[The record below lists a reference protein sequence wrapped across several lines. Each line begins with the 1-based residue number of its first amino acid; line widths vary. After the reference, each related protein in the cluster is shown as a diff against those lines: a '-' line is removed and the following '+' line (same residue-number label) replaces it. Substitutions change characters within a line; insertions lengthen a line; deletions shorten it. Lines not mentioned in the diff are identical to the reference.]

1 MENVSELCYNQ
12 IAMKKGKKSYPRDES
27 KLRNGFSDNL
37 KPVKP
42 LDLSKVKTVNDLVT
56 QMAFTSFG
64 ARSIGEAASVFYEMV
79 KDKDC
84 FVVLTLSGALTV
96 AKMGSLICDMIDN
109 GLVGAV
115 ISTGALM
122 AHGFV
127 EEAGMVHF
135 KYEKNMDD
143 EELYHAG
150 YDRVYDTLELEKNL
164 DDVEIIFK
172 NVLNGIDRDTI
183 LSSRFLNEKIGEY
196 LTKNT
201 KGRGILKSAYLKK
214 VPIFIPAYTDSELG
228 LDLGIY
234 NRAIKLKKEKPFRF
248 DPFLDLEDFTELI
261 RPQKRIGIFTV
272 GGGVP
277 RNWAQQ
283 VGPYLDI
290 IEKRLKTGGGFKRYR
305 YGVRIC
311 PEPAHLGGL
320 SGCTYS
326 EGVSWGKFVPPSQGG
341 RWAEV
346 YADATI
352 ALPLIVKAVLE
363 RLHQKRNAVEPKA

>member
-1 MENVSELCYNQ
+1 
-12 IAMKKGKKSYPRDES
+12 MKKKKRHISRDES

-42 LDLSKVKTVNDLVT
+42 IDLSKVKTVNDLVS

-64 ARSIGEAASVFYEMV
+64 GRAVGEAADIFCEMV

-96 AKMGSLICDMIDN
+96 AKTGLVICDMIDHDFI
-109 GLVGAV
+109 GAV
-115 ISTGALM
+115 ISTGAVM

-127 EEAGMVHF
+127 EASGMSHF
-135 KYEKNMDD
+135 KYEKNMND
-143 EELYHAG
+143 EELCHAG

-164 DDVEIIFK
+164 DDVEIIFRK
-172 NVLNGIDRDTI
+172 VLDGIDRDI
-183 LSSRFLNEKIGEY
+183 VLSSRFLNEKLGEY
-196 LTKNT
+196 LAKNV
-201 KGRGILKSAYLKK
+201 KGRGIAKSGYLKK

-234 NRAIKLKKEKPFRF
+234 NRRAKLKGEKPFHF
-248 DPFLDLEDFTELI
+248 DPLLDLENFAELI
-261 RPQKRIGIFTV
+261 KSQKRIGIFTV

-283 VGPYLDI
+283 VGPYLQMFG
-290 IEKRLKTGGGFKRYR
+290 KRLNTQVNFKRYQ

-311 PEPAHLGGL
+311 PEPTHWGGL

-326 EGVSWGKFVPPSQGG
+326 EGVSWGKLVPPSEGG
-341 RWAEV
+341 KWAEV

-352 ALPLIVKAVLE
+352 ALPLVVKAVLE
-363 RLHQKRNAVEPKA
+363 RLKK

>member
-1 MENVSELCYNQ
+1 
-12 IAMKKGKKSYPRDES
+12 MKKRKKCRPGNYQRSKDGLRD
-27 KLRNGFSDNL
+27 GFSDNL
-37 KPVKP
+37 KPVRP

-64 ARSIGEAASVFYEMV
+64 GRTVGEAADVFYEMV

-84 FVVLTLSGALTV
+84 FVVLTLSGAMTV
-96 AKMGSLICDMIDN
+96 AKMGLVICDMIDN

-115 ISTGALM
+115 ISTGALL

-127 EEAGMVHF
+127 EAAGMTHF
-135 KYEKNMDD
+135 KYEKNMND
-143 EELYHAG
+143 EELYYAG
-150 YDRVYDTLELEKNL
+150 YNRVYDTLELEKNL
-164 DDVEIIFK
+164 DDVETVFK
-172 NVLNGIDRDTI
+172 NVLDGIDRDKV
-183 LSSRFLNEKIGEY
+183 LSSGFLNEKLGEY
-196 LTKNT
+196 LARKT
-201 KGRGILKSAYLKK
+201 KGRGMLKSAYLKK
-214 VPIFIPAYTDSELG
+214 IPVFVPAYTDSELG
-228 LDLGIY
+228 LDLAIY
-234 NRAIKLKKEKPFRF
+234 NRAEKIKREKQFSF
-248 DPFLDLEDFTELI
+248 DPFLDLEDFTRLI
-261 RPQKRIGIFTV
+261 KSQKRLGIFTV

-283 VGPYLDI
+283 VAPYLDI
-290 IEKRLKTGGGFKRYR
+290 IKKRLKTGEDFKRYQ

-311 PEPAHLGGL
+311 PEPVYWGGL

-326 EGVSWGKFVPPSQGG
+326 EGVSWGKFVPPASGG

-363 RLHQKRNAVEPKA
+363 RLKLQTKVSKVSNNPKLITREK

>member
-1 MENVSELCYNQ
+1 
-12 IAMKKGKKSYPRDES
+12 MKKNKKTSLRDKN
-27 KLRNGFSDNL
+27 KLRNGFSDSL
-37 KPVKP
+37 KAVTP
-42 LDLSKVKTVNDLVT
+42 LDLSKIKTVNDLVT

-64 ARSIGEAASVFYEMV
+64 ARSVGEAADVFYKMV

-96 AKMGSLICDMIDN
+96 AKMGLVICDMIDN

-115 ISTGALM
+115 ISTGAIM

-127 EEAGMVHF
+127 EAAGMAHF

-143 EELYHAG
+143 EELYCAG
-150 YDRVYDTLELEKNL
+150 YNRIYDTLELEKNL
-164 DDVEIIFK
+164 DDVETIFK
-172 NVLNGIDRDTI
+172 SVLGGIDRDTI
-183 LSSRFLNEKIGEY
+183 LSSRFLNKKVGEY
-196 LTKNT
+196 LAKKI

-214 VPIFIPAYTDSELG
+214 IPIFIPAYTDSELG

-234 NRAIKLKKEKPFRF
+234 NRGAKLKKEKPFRF
-248 DPFLDLEDFTELI
+248 DPFLDLEDFTDLVKA
-261 RPQKRIGIFTV
+261 QKKIGIFTV

-290 IEKRLKTGGGFKRYR
+290 IAKRIKTGGGFKRYQ

-311 PEPAHLGGL
+311 PEPVYWGGL

-326 EGVSWGKFVPPSQGG
+326 EGISWGKFVPPGEGG
-341 RWAEV
+341 QWAEV

-352 ALPLIVKAVLE
+352 ALPLVVKAVLE
-363 RLHQKRNAVEPKA
+363 RLYQKP